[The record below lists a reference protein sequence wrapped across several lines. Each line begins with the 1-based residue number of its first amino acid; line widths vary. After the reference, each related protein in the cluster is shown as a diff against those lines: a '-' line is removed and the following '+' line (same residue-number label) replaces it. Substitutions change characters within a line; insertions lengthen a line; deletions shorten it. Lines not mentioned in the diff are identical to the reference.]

1 MKVLNRHKIKQQIKE
16 IQTEIDQLI
25 KKGSYQ
31 FIKEDWL
38 SLLEYLRSLEMLVL
52 VYQKIILST
61 PFVKLSKKE
70 RSIQKK
76 LLIEQVKE
84 IMVSNTG
91 SIIVPDY
98 FTDVIDPSRE
108 A

>member
-1 MKVLNRHKIKQQIKE
+1 MKVLNRHKIKQQIKD

-25 KKGSYQ
+25 KKGSFQ
-31 FIKEDWL
+31 FVREDWL

-70 RSIQKK
+70 RLIQKK
-76 LLIEQVKE
+76 ILIEQVKQVM
-84 IMVSNTG
+84 ISKNG
-91 SIIVPDY
+91 SIAVPDY
-98 FTDVIDPSRE
+98 FADVIDPSRE